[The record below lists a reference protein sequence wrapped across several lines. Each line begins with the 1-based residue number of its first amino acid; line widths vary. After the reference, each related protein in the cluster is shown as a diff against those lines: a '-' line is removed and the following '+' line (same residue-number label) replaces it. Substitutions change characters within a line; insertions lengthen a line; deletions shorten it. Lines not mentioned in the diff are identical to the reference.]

1 MKLTIEGLSF
11 HYGNRPILH
20 NVTLTAAGAGKITAL
35 IGPNAAG
42 KSTLFKCMA
51 GLLRPTGRLLL
62 NERPLSTYTRE
73 KLAQHICYLP
83 QETAVNAVLTV
94 FEAVLL
100 ARKQHASW
108 RASNEDLL
116 AVANGLETLGISHL
130 SLRYLNELSGG
141 QKQMVSLAQAL
152 VRQPDILLLDEP
164 TSALD
169 LHHQLKVL
177 ELVQQ
182 ITTDRQMVTFIA
194 LHDLNL
200 AAQFADH
207 FIVIK
212 EGRIYGSGDGEAIL
226 TSTMISEVYNVEAQ
240 VTPIMGNRLTITPQ
254 RALNGTLERSYS

>member
-1 MKLTIEGLSF
+1 MAMKLTVEEISF
-11 HYGNRPILH
+11 CYGSHPVLH
-20 NVTLTAAGAGKITAL
+20 NASLTCAEPGKVTAL

-51 GLLRPTGRLLL
+51 GLLHPTGKLLL
-62 NERPLSTYTRE
+62 NDRPLTTYSRE

-83 QETAVNAVLTV
+83 QEVAVSAALTV

-108 RASNEDLL
+108 RASDDDLM
-116 AVANGLETLGISHL
+116 AVENALQKLNITHL

-152 VRQPDILLLDEP
+152 VRKPDILLLDEP

-169 LHHQLKVL
+169 LHHQLSIL

-182 ITTDRQMVTFIA
+182 ITSERKIITVIA

-200 AAQFADH
+200 AAQFADY
-207 FIVIK
+207 FVVMK
-212 EGRIYGSGDGEAIL
+212 EGRVYGCGESDSVL
-226 TSTMISEVYNVEAQ
+226 TSAMIREVYRVEAQ
-240 VTPIMGNRLTITPQ
+240 VMSIFGNRLTITPQ
-254 RALNGTLERSYS
+254 RALNTA

>member
-1 MKLTIEGLSF
+1 MAMKLTVENICFS
-11 HYGNRPILH
+11 YGKRAVLQD
-20 NVTLTAAGAGKITAL
+20 VTLVPAEPGKLTAL

-51 GLLRPTGRLLL
+51 GLLQPSGQLQLDG
-62 NERPLSTYTRE
+62 RPLKSYSRE
-73 KLAQHICYLP
+73 KLAEHICYLP
-83 QETAVNAVLTV
+83 QEVAVNAVLTV

-108 RASNEDLL
+108 RASDEDLM
-116 AVANGLETLGISHL
+116 AVSDGLQTLGIGHL

-152 VRQPDILLLDEP
+152 VRKPSILLLDEP

-182 ITTDRQMVTFIA
+182 ITRERNMVTFIA

-207 FIVIK
+207 FVVIK
-212 EGRIYGSGDGEAIL
+212 GGRIYGSGNGNAML
-226 TSTMISEVYNVEAQ
+226 TAEMIGAVYNVEAQ
-240 VTPIMGNRLTITPQ
+240 VTPLLGERLTITPQ
-254 RALNGTLERSYS
+254 RALS

>member
-1 MKLTIEGLSF
+1 MAMKLTVEGISF
-11 HYGNRPILH
+11 HYGSRAVLQD
-20 NVTLTAAGAGKITAL
+20 VTLKSAEPGKLTAL

-51 GLLRPTGRLLL
+51 GLLHPSGRLLL
-62 NERPLSTYTRE
+62 NNRPLTSYTRE
-73 KLAQHICYLP
+73 KLAEHICYLP
-83 QETAVNAVLTV
+83 QEVTVNAVLTV

-108 RASNEDLL
+108 HASDDDLM
-116 AVANGLETLGISHL
+116 AVANGLQTLGISHL

-152 VRQPDILLLDEP
+152 VRKPDILLLDEP

-177 ELVQQ
+177 ELVQR
-182 ITTDRQMVTFIA
+182 ITVERQMITFIA

-207 FIVIK
+207 FVVIK
-212 EGRIYGSGDGEAIL
+212 DGRIYGCGNGRSML
-226 TSTMISEVYNVEAQ
+226 TTEMIGTVYNVEAQ
-240 VTPIMGNRLTITPQ
+240 VTPILGERLTITPQ
-254 RALNGTLERSYS
+254 RALSREAV